1 MVTLIIVL
9 LIALDQISKLLVLN
23 KLADGTVVDII
34 PGFFRLLYVENRGAA
49 FGILQEGRPL
59 FIVITLAVIGFL
71 LYGIYFKRNEVK
83 GMLRVALVLIL
94 AGAVGNFIDRLRL
107 HFVVDFLSFRFFGHD
122 FAVFNLADSMIVVG
136 TILLMLHVFLGH
148 EKSSHAS

>member
-1 MVTLIIVL
+1 MVTLIIL
-9 LIALDQISKLLVLN
+9 ILIALDQLSKLAVVRY
-23 KLADGTVVDII
+23 LAGGGEVAII

-59 FIVITLAVIGFL
+59 FIVITVAVIGFL
-71 LYGIYFKRNEVK
+71 LYGIYRKRDEVR
-83 GMLRVALVLIL
+83 GLLRVALVLIL

-122 FAVFNLADSMIVVG
+122 FAVFNLADSFIVVG
-136 TILLMLHVFLGH
+136 TILLMIHVFLGD
-148 EKSSHAS
+148 EKDSHDS

>member
-1 MVTLIIVL
+1 MVTLIIL
-9 LIALDQISKLLVLN
+9 ILIALDQLSKFAVVRH
-23 KLADGTVVDII
+23 LAGGGEVVII

-59 FIVITLAVIGFL
+59 FIVITVAVIGFL
-71 LYGIYFKRNEVK
+71 LYGIYRKRNEVR
-83 GMLRVALVLIL
+83 GLLRVALVLIL

-122 FAVFNLADSMIVVG
+122 FAVFNLADSFIVVG
-136 TILLMLHVFLGH
+136 TILLMIHVFLGD
-148 EKSSHAS
+148 EKDSHDS

>member
-23 KLADGTVVDII
+23 KLVDGTVVDII

-59 FIVITLAVIGFL
+59 FIVITLAVIAFL

-136 TILLMLHVFLGH
+136 TILLMLHVFLGD
-148 EKSSHAS
+148 EKSSHVS

>member
-1 MVTLIIVL
+1 MVTLIIIL
-9 LIALDQISKLLVLN
+9 LIALDQISKLVVL
-23 KLADGTVVDII
+23 KQLADGTVVDII
-34 PGFFRLLYVENRGAA
+34 PGFFRLFYVENRGAA

-59 FIVITLAVIGFL
+59 FIVITLAVIAFL
-71 LYGIYFKRNEVK
+71 LYGIYFKRDEVK
-83 GMLRVALVLIL
+83 GMLRVALVLIF

-122 FAVFNLADSMIVVG
+122 FAVFNLADAMIVVG
-136 TILLMLHVFLGH
+136 TILLMIHVFIGD

>member
-9 LIALDQISKLLVLN
+9 LIALDQISKLVVLRQ
-23 KLADGTVVDII
+23 LADGTAVDVI

-59 FIVITLAVIGFL
+59 FIVITLAVIAFL
-71 LYGIYFKRNEVK
+71 LYGIYFKRNEVR

-136 TILLMLHVFLGH
+136 TILLMLHVFLGD

>member
-1 MVTLIIVL
+1 MVTLIIIL
-9 LIALDQISKLLVLN
+9 LIALDQISKLVVL
-23 KLADGTVVDII
+23 KQLADGTVVDII

-59 FIVITLAVIGFL
+59 FIVITLGVIAFL
-71 LYGIYFKRNEVK
+71 LYGIYFKRDEVK

-122 FAVFNLADSMIVVG
+122 FAVFNLADTMIVVG
-136 TILLMLHVFLGH
+136 TILLMIHVFMGD
-148 EKSSHAS
+148 EKGSHAS

>member
-1 MVTLIIVL
+1 MVTFIILL
-9 LIALDQISKLLVLN
+9 LIALDQLSKLAVLRH
-23 KLADGTVVDII
+23 LAGGGEVEII

-59 FIVITLAVIGFL
+59 FIVITLAVIAFL
-71 LYGIYFKRNEVK
+71 LYGIYFKRNEVR

-136 TILLMLHVFLGH
+136 TILLMLHVFLGD

>member
-1 MVTLIIVL
+1 MLTLIIIL
-9 LIALDQISKLLVLN
+9 LIALDQISKLVVLN
-23 KLADGTVVDII
+23 QLADGTVVDII

-59 FIVITLAVIGFL
+59 FIVITLAVIAFL
-71 LYGIYFKRNEVK
+71 LYGIYFKRGEVK

-122 FAVFNLADSMIVVG
+122 FAVFNLADAMIVVG
-136 TILLMLHVFLGH
+136 TILLMIHVFIGD

>member
-1 MVTLIIVL
+1 MVTLIIL
-9 LIALDQISKLLVLN
+9 ILIALDQLSKFAVVRH
-23 KLADGTVVDII
+23 LAGGGEVAII

-59 FIVITLAVIGFL
+59 FIVITVAVIGFL

-136 TILLMLHVFLGH
+136 TILLMLHVFLGD

>member
-9 LIALDQISKLLVLN
+9 LIALDQISKLVVLN
-23 KLADGTVVDII
+23 QLADGTAVDII

-59 FIVITLAVIGFL
+59 FIVITLAVIAFL
-71 LYGIYFKRNEVK
+71 LYGIYFKQNEVR

-136 TILLMLHVFLGH
+136 TILLMLHVFLGD

>member
-59 FIVITLAVIGFL
+59 FIVITLAVIAFC
-71 LYGIYFKRNEVK
+71 FT
-83 GMLRVALVLIL
+83 A
-94 AGAVGNFIDRLRL
+94 FT
-107 HFVVDFLSFRFFGHD
+107 LS
-122 FAVFNLADSMIVVG
+122 G
-136 TILLMLHVFLGH
+136 T
-148 EKSSHAS
+148 K

>member
-59 FIVITLAVIGFL
+59 FIVITLAVIAFL
-71 LYGIYFKRNEVK
+71 LYSIYFKRDDVK

-136 TILLMLHVFLGH
+136 TILLMLHVFLGD

>member
-23 KLADGTVVDII
+23 MLVDGTVVDII

-59 FIVITLAVIGFL
+59 FIVITLAVIAFL
-71 LYGIYFKRNEVK
+71 LYGIYFKRDDVK

-136 TILLMLHVFLGH
+136 TILLMLHVFLGD

>member
-1 MVTLIIVL
+1 MVTLIIL
-9 LIALDQISKLLVLN
+9 ILIALDQLSKLAVVRY
-23 KLADGTVVDII
+23 LAGGGEVAII

-59 FIVITLAVIGFL
+59 FIVITVAVIGFL
-71 LYGIYFKRNEVK
+71 LYGIYRKRDEVR
-83 GMLRVALVLIL
+83 GLLCVALVLIL

-122 FAVFNLADSMIVVG
+122 FAVFNLADSFIVVG
-136 TILLMLHVFLGH
+136 TILLMIHVFLGD
-148 EKSSHAS
+148 EKDSHDS

>member
-1 MVTLIIVL
+1 MVTLIIL
-9 LIALDQISKLLVLN
+9 ILIALDQLSKLAVVRY
-23 KLADGTVVDII
+23 LAGGGEVAII

-59 FIVITLAVIGFL
+59 FIVITVAVIGFL
-71 LYGIYFKRNEVK
+71 LYGIYRKRDEVR
-83 GMLRVALVLIL
+83 GLLRVALVLIL

-122 FAVFNLADSMIVVG
+122 FAVFNLADSFIVVG
-136 TILLMLHVFLGH
+136 TILLIIHVFLGD
-148 EKSSHAS
+148 EKDSHDS

>member
-1 MVTLIIVL
+1 MGTFIILL
-9 LIALDQISKLLVLN
+9 LIALDQLSKLMVLRH
-23 KLADGTVVDII
+23 LTGGGEVEII

-59 FIVITLAVIGFL
+59 FIVITIAVIGFL
-71 LYGIYFKRNEVK
+71 LYAIYRKREEVK
-83 GMLRVALVLIL
+83 GPLRVALVLIL

-122 FAVFNLADSMIVVG
+122 FAVFNLADSFIVVG
-136 TILLMLHVFLGH
+136 TILLMIYVLFGDEKDRHV
-148 EKSSHAS
+148 S

>member
-1 MVTLIIVL
+1 MVTFIILL
-9 LIALDQISKLLVLN
+9 LIALDQLSKLMVLRH
-23 KLADGTVVDII
+23 LTGGGEVEII

-59 FIVITLAVIGFL
+59 FIVITIAVIGFL
-71 LYGIYFKRNEVK
+71 LYAIYRKREEVK
-83 GMLRVALVLIL
+83 GPLRVALVLIL

-122 FAVFNLADSMIVVG
+122 FAVFNLADSFIVVG
-136 TILLMLHVFLGH
+136 TILLMIYVLFGDEKDRHV
-148 EKSSHAS
+148 S

>member
-1 MVTLIIVL
+1 MVTLIIL
-9 LIALDQISKLLVLN
+9 ILIALDQLSKFAVVRH
-23 KLADGTVVDII
+23 LAGGEVAII

-59 FIVITLAVIGFL
+59 FIVITVAVIGFL
-71 LYGIYFKRNEVK
+71 LYGIYRKRDEVR
-83 GMLRVALVLIL
+83 GLLRVALVLIL

-122 FAVFNLADSMIVVG
+122 FAVFNLADSFIVVG
-136 TILLMLHVFLGH
+136 TILLMIHVFLGD
-148 EKSSHAS
+148 EKDSHDS

>member
-1 MVTLIIVL
+1 MLTLIIIL
-9 LIALDQISKLLVLN
+9 LIALDQISKLVVLN
-23 KLADGTVVDII
+23 QLADGTVVDII

-59 FIVITLAVIGFL
+59 FIVITLAVMAFL
-71 LYGIYFKRNEVK
+71 LYGIYFKRGEVK

-107 HFVVDFLSFRFFGHD
+107 HFVVDFLSFRFFGYD
-122 FAVFNLADSMIVVG
+122 FAVFNLADAMIVVG
-136 TILLMLHVFLGH
+136 TILLMIHVFIGD

>member
-9 LIALDQISKLLVLN
+9 LIALDQISKLVVLN
-23 KLADGTVVDII
+23 QLADGTAVDII

-59 FIVITLAVIGFL
+59 FIVITLAVIAFL
-71 LYGIYFKRNEVK
+71 LYGIYFKQNEVR

-94 AGAVGNFIDRLRL
+94 AGAVGTFIDRLRL

-136 TILLMLHVFLGH
+136 TILLMLHVFLGE

>member
-1 MVTLIIVL
+1 MVTFIILL
-9 LIALDQISKLLVLN
+9 LIALDQLSKLMVLRH
-23 KLADGTVVDII
+23 LTGGGEVEII

-59 FIVITLAVIGFL
+59 FIVITIAVIGFL
-71 LYGIYFKRNEVK
+71 LYAIYRKREEVK
-83 GMLRVALVLIL
+83 GPLRVALVLIL

-122 FAVFNLADSMIVVG
+122 FAVFNLADSFIVVG
-136 TILLMLHVFLGH
+136 TILLMIYVLFGD
-148 EKSSHAS
+148 EKNSHAS

>member
-136 TILLMLHVFLGH
+136 TILLMLHVFLGD

>member
-9 LIALDQISKLLVLN
+9 LIALDQISKLVVLRQ
-23 KLADGTVVDII
+23 LADGMAVDVI

-59 FIVITLAVIGFL
+59 FIVITLAVIAFL
-71 LYGIYFKRNEVK
+71 LYGIYFKRNEVR

-136 TILLMLHVFLGH
+136 TILLMLHVFLGD

>member
-9 LIALDQISKLLVLN
+9 LIALDQISKPVVLRQ
-23 KLADGTVVDII
+23 LADGTAVDVI

-59 FIVITLAVIGFL
+59 FIVITLAVIAFL
-71 LYGIYFKRNEVK
+71 LYGIYFKRNEVR

-136 TILLMLHVFLGH
+136 TILLMLHVFLGD

>member
-59 FIVITLAVIGFL
+59 FILITLAVIAFL
-71 LYGIYFKRNEVK
+71 LYGIYFKRDDVK

-136 TILLMLHVFLGH
+136 TILLMLHVFLGD

>member
-9 LIALDQISKLLVLN
+9 LIALDQISKLVVLN
-23 KLADGTVVDII
+23 QLADGTAVDII

-59 FIVITLAVIGFL
+59 FIVITLAVIAFL
-71 LYGIYFKRNEVK
+71 LYGIYFKQNEVR

-136 TILLMLHVFLGH
+136 TILLMLHVFLGE